1 MTLTIHQPE
10 LFVTR
15 PAVVLFDTD
24 NTLYEYEP
32 AHTAALG
39 ATRDKAKRMLNF
51 SADTFDEAY
60 GEARHMVKE
69 RLEGTASS
77 HSRLL
82 YFQRMLEILGLRT
95 QMLLALDFEQTYWR
109 TFLGQ
114 ARLFPAVKDVLD
126 DLRLADITTVVIT
139 DLTAQ
144 IQFRKII
151 YWGLDNLFDYI
162 VTSEEAGFDK
172 PNAAPFLLMQEK
184 LDSNAGPCW
193 MIGDNAENDIK
204 GARAAIGAVTLQKRH
219 EGVEVRDGADGPDAV
234 FDNFSELRRLLNS
247 LLKKDAVL

>member
-39 ATRDKAKRMLNF
+39 ATRDKAKRMLNL
-51 SADTFDEAY
+51 SAETFDEAY
-60 GEARHMVKE
+60 GEARQMVKQ

-114 ARLFPAVKDVLD
+114 ARLFPAVKRPYVQCGHLPDRFGWFGAGD
-126 DLRLADITTVVIT
+126 SDLWR
-139 DLTAQ
+139 
-144 IQFRKII
+144 
-151 YWGLDNLFDYI
+151 
-162 VTSEEAGFDK
+162 
-172 PNAAPFLLMQEK
+172 
-184 LDSNAGPCW
+184 
-193 MIGDNAENDIK
+193 IG
-204 GARAAIGAVTLQKRH
+204 GSVARGGRH
-219 EGVEVRDGADGPDAV
+219 V
-234 FDNFSELRRLLNS
+234 
-247 LLKKDAVL
+247 